1 MCIQKLTN
9 KTSMKT
15 SDSKESANLPHSHP
29 LQTGKKKKKG
39 VKLIRFMWARKNLQK
54 SSLPD
59 RRFLQATGAG
69 ERKGWIQ
76 RWGRNSLVIPAQSD
90 TTRNYNF
97 GSSNLSVREGGKQE
111 PFQQKRWKGKVVCDC
126 PDPLIM
132 WIMAEETCILRKDFS
147 DWEKGIG
154 WEGGK

>member
-1 MCIQKLTN
+1 MHPKINKQDLSEDFRFKGVSKPAPLPLT
-9 KTSMKT
+9 
-15 SDSKESANLPHSHP
+15 AIR
-29 LQTGKKKKKG
+29 KKKKKD

-59 RRFLQATGAG
+59 RRFLHATGAG

-90 TTRNYNF
+90 ITRNYIF
-97 GSSNLSVREGGKQE
+97 GSSNLSVRGGGKQE

-132 WIMAEETCILRKDFS
+132 WIMAEETCILRKDFG